1 MKQITIYEFLGK
13 YKNTALLDGYKY
25 VGYDKY
31 GWWAFKEEPE
41 SFHSW
46 VIDFKNAH
54 RLIPD
59 IAPFDGDWKDSLIKC
74 GESAIIKKH
83 KKEK

>member
-1 MKQITIYEFLGK
+1 MKQITIYEFLEK
-13 YKNTALLDGYKY
+13 YKNTELLNDYKY

-41 SFHSW
+41 AFDSW

-54 RLIPD
+54 HLVPD
-59 IAPFDGDWKDSLIKC
+59 IAPFKGDWQDSLIKI
-74 GESAIIKKH
+74 EH
-83 KKEK
+83 TEEQ